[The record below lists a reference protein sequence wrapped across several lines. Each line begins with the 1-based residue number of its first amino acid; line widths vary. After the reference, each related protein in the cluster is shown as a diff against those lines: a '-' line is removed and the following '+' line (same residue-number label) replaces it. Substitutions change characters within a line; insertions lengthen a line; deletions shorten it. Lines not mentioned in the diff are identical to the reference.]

1 MIFTILTTLS
11 ILIGAFFVMITV
23 QLIRIEKEIE
33 NCTNIVEV
41 YVKRMYHR
49 S

>member
-11 ILIGAFFVMITV
+11 ILIAAFLVMIAI
-23 QLIRIEKEIE
+23 QLIRIEKAIE
-33 NCTNIVEV
+33 NCTNTVEV
-41 YVKRMYHR
+41 YVKKMYHR